1 MRAVASIDLQ
11 KINWAEVPFP
21 SVLSMMVSQ
30 PYLSQMRLT
39 SDKPMPE
46 PALPDP
52 L

>member
-11 KINWAEVPFP
+11 KINWDEVPFP

-39 SDKPMPE
+39 SDKPIPE